1 MKIRVRRRGTEQIR
15 AQGRFFP
22 GEPVVKV
29 AIQVSADPQRPATGR
44 RGYIVRQVV
53 EIIDPFIN
61 RATFLRR
68 VHSEECKKPAGNF
81 NLNIND
87 VLTDRPDVDNIEFI
101 ISLCTITATP

>member
-44 RGYIVRQVV
+44 RGYIVRKVV
-53 EIIDPFIN
+53 EKSTLSSI
-61 RATFLRR
+61 
-68 VHSEECKKPAGNF
+68 G
-81 NLNIND
+81 
-87 VLTDRPDVDNIEFI
+87 RP
-101 ISLCTITATP
+101 SCGAYTPKSVKSPPVILI